1 MLKYGDFILEKV
13 IYDLLLESK
22 IEFSKSFLG
31 DLLLLLQLAKD
42 NKNIERNKK

>member
-1 MLKYGDFILEKV
+1 MSAITSPFKFI
-13 IYDLLLESK
+13 
-22 IEFSKSFLG
+22 FSKSFLG